1 MTKMLENAISR
12 IKDLPDDEQDSMA
25 QIILEELDDENLW
38 NKQFANSQ
46 DRLAAMAKK
55 VKEDIAVG
63 RTTSAGW
70 DEL

>member
-63 RTTSAGW
+63 RTTKAGW
-70 DEL
+70 DKL